1 MAECNM
7 KKYLTLL
14 LLLSL
19 ASIAVYSQSIGVTV
33 IAVPV
38 GANVTMDSYVWNITL
53 ANDGVTSYQN
63 DHQGI
68 MTVKS
73 GSSANYRVDFS
84 SQNLGYVKQ
93 GSSYQIPYYVYVTQ
107 LTTGHV
113 GIIGTP
119 AITLGYVQ
127 LTSTQSIQFNKKTP
141 TGGIQFYVGF
151 KITATAGDFFESGA
165 YTDNMSI
172 TFTAL

>member
-1 MAECNM
+1 M

-14 LLLSL
+14 LLLPL
-19 ASIAVYSQSIGVTV
+19 ASIALYSQSIGVTV
-33 IAVPV
+33 IATPV
-38 GANVTMDSYVWNITL
+38 GANITMNSYVWNITL
-53 ANDGVTSYQN
+53 ANDGVTSYLN
-63 DHQGI
+63 DQQGI

-84 SQNLGYVKQ
+84 SQNLGRVKQ
-93 GSSYQIPYYVYVTQ
+93 GSSYIPYYVYVTQ

-127 LTSTQSIQFNKKTP
+127 LSSTQSIQFNKKTP

-151 KITATAGDFFESGA
+151 KITATAGEFFESGA

>member
-1 MAECNM
+1 M

-14 LLLSL
+14 LLLPL
-19 ASIAVYSQSIGVTV
+19 ASIALYSQSIGVTV
-33 IAVPV
+33 IATPV
-38 GANVTMDSYVWNITL
+38 GANITMNSYVWNITL
-53 ANDGVTSYQN
+53 ANDGVTSYLN
-63 DHQGI
+63 DQQGI

-84 SQNLGYVKQ
+84 SQNLGRVKQ
-93 GSSYQIPYYVYVTQ
+93 GSSYIPYYVYVTQ

-127 LTSTQSIQFNKKTP
+127 LSSTQSIQFNKKTP

-151 KITATAGDFFESGA
+151 QITATAGEFFESGA